1 MLNEKN
7 LNPINNHSYKLAQ
20 QRLEELS
27 SEITIHEEV
36 SQLRSSIS
44 IPKENSFNSS
54 LSQS

>member
-1 MLNEKN
+1 MNEKN
-7 LNPINNHSYKLAQ
+7 LNPFNNNGYKIAQ

-44 IPKENSFNSS
+44 IPKENSFNTS